1 MLDRLIPEELFE
13 FENFLNF
20 IVFVVFGVVTGV
32 FGDETVVVAAAV
44 VPLFSD

>member
-20 IVFVVFGVVTGV
+20 IGFVVFGVVTGV
-32 FGDETVVVAAAV
+32 FGDEIVAVA
-44 VPLFSD
+44 VPLFND